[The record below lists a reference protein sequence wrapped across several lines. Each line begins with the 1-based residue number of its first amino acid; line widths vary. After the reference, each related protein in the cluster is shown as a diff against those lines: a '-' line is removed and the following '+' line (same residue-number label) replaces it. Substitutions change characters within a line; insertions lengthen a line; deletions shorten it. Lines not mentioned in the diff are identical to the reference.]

1 MNQSET
7 TPLTSSGSPP
17 ITGGR
22 YDFVVIGT
30 GPAGLAAAMTA
41 AKAGKRVMVIEKE
54 GSLGGVCVNTG
65 TFPSKTL
72 REAVLYLTG
81 HLKRRL
87 YEDDSCLVRDAE
99 ISMDKLKQRL
109 HHVRREEHRVINC
122 QLERNGIAIIRGN
135 ASFFDANTVMV
146 EQLGTNQK
154 VYVQGER
161 IVIATGSQPRN
172 PSDIPFDH
180 EIIVDSTSILS
191 ISRIPSTMII
201 LGGGVIGSEYATIF
215 AALGVKV
222 TLLDRGEKL
231 LKFIDEEIIEQL
243 RENFPKGNINYINNC
258 GEFTVEN
265 SDGKARLILQDGRV
279 FTAECLFF
287 ALGREANTVGLQI
300 EKAGIGL
307 NDFRYI
313 QVNELY
319 QTANPNIYAVG
330 DVIGWPSLAATSIVQ
345 GRLAA
350 LNGMKKRIE
359 SFPRI
364 FPVGIYTIP
373 EISYVG
379 ITEEEAETLGYKIVI
394 GRCMY
399 HELPKGQITGECEG
413 MLKMIVHRDTR
424 EILGVH
430 IFGGGATE
438 VIHIAQMALIYN
450 AKIDIFVDNIFNYPT
465 YSEAL
470 KIAALSASNQI
481 AKSPPD
487 DAQCVRGESCSRD
500 QAGNGQKG

>member
-1 MNQSET
+1 MNQSDTEILAGADDDLSLV
-7 TPLTSSGSPP
+7 PRE
-17 ITGGR
+17 I
-22 YDFVVIGT
+22 YDFIVIGT

-41 AKAGKRVMVIEKE
+41 AKAEKKVLVVEKE
-54 GSLGGVCVNTG
+54 GCLGGVCVNTG

-72 REAVLYLTG
+72 REAVLHLTG
-81 HLKRRL
+81 HLRRRL
-87 YEDDSCLVRDAE
+87 FEDSACPPQEAE
-99 ISMDKLKQRL
+99 ISMEKLKQRL
-109 HHVRREEHRVINC
+109 HHVRTEEHLIINC
-122 QLERNGIAIIRGN
+122 QLERNGIDIIRGN
-135 ASFFDANTVMV
+135 AGFADSGTVLID
-146 EQLGTNQK
+146 QLGAGRIIR
-154 VYVQGER
+154 VQGER

-172 PSDIPFDH
+172 PTDIPFDH
-180 EIIVDSTSILS
+180 EVIVDSSSILN
-191 ISRIPSTMII
+191 IRQIPKSMII

-222 TLLDRGEKL
+222 TLLDRGERL
-231 LKFIDEEIIEQL
+231 LKFIDHEIIEEL
-243 RENFPKGNINYINNC
+243 RNNFPRGNINYISKC
-258 GEFTVEN
+258 GDFKVEK
-265 SDGKARLILQDGRV
+265 DGNEARLLLQDGRV
-279 FTAECLFF
+279 FTADCLFF
-287 ALGREANTVGLQI
+287 ALGREANTASLDI
-300 EKAGIGL
+300 TKAGITL
-307 NDFRYI
+307 NEHRYI

-319 QTANPNIYAVG
+319 QTSNPNIYAVG

-379 ITEEEAETLGYKIVI
+379 ITEEEALALDYKIVV

-399 HELPKGQITGECEG
+399 QELPKGQITGESEG

-438 VIHIAQMALIYN
+438 VIHIAQMALIHN

-481 AKSPPD
+481 ERRTTE
-487 DAQCVRGESCSRD
+487 DALCARTS
-500 QAGNGQKG
+500 